1 MSSAALQADTSR
13 ASPAQRQ
20 EPAVASPSAAGS
32 ILALD
37 VATRTGVAIW
47 SEGKVIATHFQPSAK
62 EIGPMLAEYRQFLRG
77 LIVVHD
83 VITVAKEAPFQSQK
97 GDQNNAQVLRAAK
110 LHGVIEELCA
120 TMNVPLVE
128 VHLSTW
134 RTHFLGK
141 ISPPKGLS
149 YPQRKAW
156 WKEQALRRCAERGW
170 EPGSHDAAEA
180 CGVLD
185 WYMSIAD
192 PAWGASSGS
201 LFDATRT
208 GAAA

>member
-1 MSSAALQADTSR
+1 
-13 ASPAQRQ
+13 
-20 EPAVASPSAAGS
+20 
-32 ILALD
+32 
-37 VATRTGVAIW
+37 
-47 SEGKVIATHFQPSAK
+47 
-62 EIGPMLAEYRQFLRG
+62 
-77 LIVVHD
+77 VHD
-83 VITVAKEAPFQSQK
+83 VITVAKEGAFFSAR
-97 GDQNNAQVLRAAK
+97 GNQNAAQVIKAAK
-110 LHGVIEELCA
+110 LHGTIEELCA
-120 TMNVPLVE
+120 SMAVPLVE
-128 VHLSTW
+128 VAIQTW

-141 ISPPKGLS
+141 VSPPKGLKELE
-149 YPQRKAW
+149 RKNW
-156 WKEQALRRCAERGW
+156 WKEQALRRCRERGW